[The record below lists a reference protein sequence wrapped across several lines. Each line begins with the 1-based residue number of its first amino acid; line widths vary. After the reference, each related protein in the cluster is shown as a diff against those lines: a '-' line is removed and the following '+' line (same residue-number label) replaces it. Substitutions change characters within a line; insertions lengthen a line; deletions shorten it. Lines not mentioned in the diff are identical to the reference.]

1 MYMFNRIL
9 VAIDGSKMSEKVL
22 VTAAQLAKQY
32 EAKLTLI
39 NVGKELVIPPNVVI
53 TDLQKIL
60 AEVSKAGHE
69 LLREAQEK
77 LKVQGIE
84 ASSLFVQG
92 SSISRKIVEVACEQ
106 QQDLIV
112 IGSRGLGNIKEV
124 MLGGVSHKVT
134 QLSKCPV
141 LIVK

>member
-1 MYMFNRIL
+1 MFNRIL

>member
-1 MYMFNRIL
+1 MFNRIL

-22 VTAAQLAKQY
+22 NTAAQLAKQY

-106 QQDLIV
+106 QHDLIV

>member
-1 MYMFNRIL
+1 MFKRIL

-22 VTAAQLAKQY
+22 DTAKQLTVLHQ
-32 EAKLTLI
+32 AKLTLI

-60 AEVSKAGHE
+60 SEISKAGHD
-69 LLREAQEK
+69 LLHEAKAK
-77 LKVQGIE
+77 LKAEGIE
-84 ASSLFVQG
+84 ADTLFVQG
-92 SSISRKIVEVACEQ
+92 SSISRLIVNVAREQ
-106 QQDLIV
+106 NHDLIV

-134 QLSKCPV
+134 QLSQCPV

>member
-1 MYMFNRIL
+1 MFNRIL

-22 VTAAQLAKQY
+22 ITAAQLAKQY

-106 QQDLIV
+106 QHDLIV

>member
-1 MYMFNRIL
+1 MFNCIL

-22 VTAAQLAKQY
+22 NTAAQLAKQY

-84 ASSLFVQG
+84 SSSLFVQG

-106 QQDLIV
+106 QHDLIV